1 MQRTVA
7 RVLEEKDGGDVF
19 GTSPDASV
27 YEALEMM
34 ADRNVGA
41 LIVLDE
47 GRLAG
52 IISERDY
59 ARKVILLNR
68 VSRDTRVAE
77 IMTDTVLTVTPD
89 HTMDHCMEMM
99 TDRRIR
105 HLPVVDGNDVV
116 GVVSIGDVVRAV
128 IEEQQF
134 MIQQLESY
142 ITS

>member
-1 MQRTVA
+1 
-7 RVLEEKDGGDVF
+7 VLEEKESGAVF
-19 GTSPDASV
+19 GTSPSASV

-34 ADRNVGA
+34 ADKNVGA

-47 GRLAG
+47 GRLVG
-52 IISERDY
+52 IMSERDY
-59 ARKVILLNR
+59 ARKIILLNR
-68 VSRDTRVAE
+68 GSRETRVAD
-77 IMTDTVLTVTPD
+77 IMTDTVLTVGPD
-89 HTMDHCMEMM
+89 HTMVDCMEMM

-105 HLPVVDGNDVV
+105 HLPVVADGAVI